1 MGQIKQTI
9 RGIQFLYSAVLGGSS
24 FFLLLCIFLSESL
37 GPLAPLDKQS
47 VMILLAVASIAGISG
62 IYAGLVVFRAR
73 VKDILRLSLP
83 EKLEVYKSAMI
94 LRVAMLEGATFF
106 FVVIY
111 LISGSFI
118 ALVEGAVFIALMG
131 IYFPT
136 VMRISQEI
144 GQDPR
149 ELE

>member
-1 MGQIKQTI
+1 MSNIKQTI
-9 RGIQFLYSAVLGGSS
+9 RGIQFLYSAILGGSS
-24 FFLLLCIFLSESL
+24 FFLLVSIFLSGSL
-37 GPLAPLDKQS
+37 GPFTTLDKQS

-73 VKDILRLSLP
+73 VKDIQRLGLP

-106 FVVIY
+106 FIVIY

-149 ELE
+149 EME